1 MTMAKIAISLPKET
15 LKKARGEVR
24 RRKTTMSAY
33 IAELLDER
41 VVDRDLQEMI
51 DEMLAE
57 TGGPPTA
64 EEERQAEEILGLRP
78 RKRRKR

>member
-41 VVDRDLQEMI
+41 VMDRDLQEMV
-51 DEMLAE
+51 DEVLAE
-57 TGGPPTA
+57 TGGPMTRD
-64 EEERQAEEILGLRP
+64 EERWADEVLGLR
-78 RKRRKR
+78 RKGRRKR